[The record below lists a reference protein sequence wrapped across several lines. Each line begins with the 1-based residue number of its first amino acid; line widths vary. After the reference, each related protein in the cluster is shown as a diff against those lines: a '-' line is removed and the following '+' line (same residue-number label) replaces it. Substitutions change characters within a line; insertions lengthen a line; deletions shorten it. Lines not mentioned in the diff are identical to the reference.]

1 MGAPKIQ
8 ADYDSLDQI
17 SANFSKESDQT
28 KQLLQTVKSC
38 VDQLQGG
45 GWIGKGADSFYKE
58 MNDLVNPAMQR
69 MMSALSEAAAATKR
83 VADAL
88 RKAEEEGCALFS

>member
-17 SANFSKESDQT
+17 AANFSKESDQT
-28 KQLLQTVKSC
+28 KQLLQRVKSC
-38 VDQLQGG
+38 VDQLRNG
-45 GWIGKGADSFYKE
+45 GWIGKGAESFYKE
-58 MNDLVNPAMQR
+58 MEEVVNPAMQR
-69 MMSALSEAAAATKR
+69 MMSALAEASSATKR
-83 VADAL
+83 VAEAL

>member
-17 SANFSKESDQT
+17 AANFSKEADQT
-28 KQLLQTVKSC
+28 KQLLQTVRSC
-38 VDQLQGG
+38 VEQLQNG

-69 MMSALSEAAAATKR
+69 MMNALSEAASATKR

-88 RKAEEEGCALFS
+88 RKAEEESCALFS

>member
-17 SANFSKESDQT
+17 AANFSKESDQT
-28 KQLLQTVKSC
+28 RQLLQTVKGC
-38 VDQLQGG
+38 VDQLRGG
-45 GWIGKGADSFYKE
+45 AWIGKGAESFYKE
-58 MNDLVNPAMQR
+58 MEEVVNPAMQR
-69 MMSALSEAAAATKR
+69 MMSALSEASSATKR
-83 VADAL
+83 IAEAL

>member
-1 MGAPKIQ
+1 MGAPRIQ

-17 SANFSKESDQT
+17 AANFSKESDQT
-28 KQLLQTVKSC
+28 RQLLQTVKSC
-38 VDQLQGG
+38 VDQLRGG

-58 MNDLVNPAMQR
+58 MEEVVNPAMQR
-69 MMSALSEAAAATKR
+69 MMSALAEAASATKR